1 MTYSGSP
8 NPDPGEVKRDEETL
22 QRQRDEKA
30 EQDRLEEERRILEQ
44 EVPYWQRE
52 RDFEQN
58 PPLDNLE
65 YNLGIES
72 KQFQGR
78 QLIGSRFF
86 DAVES
91 GTETGI
97 NWLRQQAQEDP
108 DRYTDD
114 MLRLLGG
121 GLQNTAWA
129 VSKLPLINEIAKGE
143 DWLAEQARGM
153 SEHLTPFLDPR
164 FAGWGTRIATGILAD
179 KGIGKAIKGVKYLG
193 TSGLDDLSRFAVS
206 QNRMYAQGAGVL
218 PPPKQ
223 LNLAIE
229 PFMSNA
235 YQRNV
240 LTKMKEF
247 GMGDG
252 TWTMKAYDANKGIF
266 SKTNKGRNLMEAY
279 LSPDRLKGSFEGYK
293 KFNKKSVEYKWGAF
307 LKKKGYDLS
316 QGIQVHHINPLYDS
330 IHLFDNVKFN
340 SKEYWSLMN
349 ILIKKNARTGSIQKG
364 DAINNLMMTLGQKTD
379 EATPHGIAH
388 KFYKDFTPTFFSP
401 EEMKKINTVPGY
413 RNKKA
418 KRWATLVNKS
428 EEVILEAHKQWSLLN
443 PVIAQNLSFDELV
456 ERLSNLDA
464 RGYNKLINPK
474 YQLPDMNSIIKEIA
488 KDKGLKG
495 PIFKL
500 KTKPVDLSKIT
511 RGEKTLLDATDVQQ
525 QRNADAVL
533 RSLQKKTKPTD
544 QIDLGL

>member
-364 DAINNLMMTLGQKTD
+364 DAINNLMMTLGQKAD